1 MKHDRKTPAE
11 ALVQDGV
18 HVCANSW
25 QERVV
30 VKKGNILENTVIV
43 TSYLSDLSRNG
54 GQDVS
59 TLLIAGV
66 RHFVCAR
73 ISTLTAQHHPR
84 KK

>member
-1 MKHDRKTPAE
+1 M
-11 ALVQDGV
+11 
-18 HVCANSW
+18 
-25 QERVV
+25 

-84 KK
+84 KKKNETFGVFILIGLTKRTPLDYANVSF